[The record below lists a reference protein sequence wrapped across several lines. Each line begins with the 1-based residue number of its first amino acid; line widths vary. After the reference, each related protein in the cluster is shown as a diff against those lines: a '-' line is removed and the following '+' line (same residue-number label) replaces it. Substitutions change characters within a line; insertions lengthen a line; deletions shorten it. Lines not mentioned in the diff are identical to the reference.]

1 MDRFLKIGELASMT
15 GITVRTL
22 HYYDEVGLLKPSKI
36 TETGHRL
43 YDIQSVTTLYQIIS
57 LKDMGFNLDEI
68 KDLIHDRY
76 IDIRKFVEIQISKVQ
91 EEIAQKQL
99 LFSKLLKLKQEL
111 KDKKNISLDDFKAIV
126 PFINSSADKYIT
138 KEQLDKIKN
147 NLERDKAESEGAT
160 EWLEFISKLNYC
172 YKNKL
177 PNTDLNAIECI
188 NYWKDFMN
196 KSIGEDEKLKN
207 SIFSFHASLD
217 NSQLRYGLTDD
228 LYKYLMELMK

>member
-76 IDIRKFVEIQISKVQ
+76 IDIRKFVEI
-91 EEIAQKQL
+91 
-99 LFSKLLKLKQEL
+99 
-111 KDKKNISLDDFKAIV
+111 
-126 PFINSSADKYIT
+126 
-138 KEQLDKIKN
+138 
-147 NLERDKAESEGAT
+147 
-160 EWLEFISKLNYC
+160 
-172 YKNKL
+172 
-177 PNTDLNAIECI
+177 
-188 NYWKDFMN
+188 
-196 KSIGEDEKLKN
+196 
-207 SIFSFHASLD
+207 
-217 NSQLRYGLTDD
+217 
-228 LYKYLMELMK
+228 

>member
-1 MDRFLKIGELASMT
+1 MDRFLKIGELASLI
-15 GITVRTL
+15 GITIRTL
-22 HYYDEVGLLKPSKI
+22 HYYDEVGLLKPTKI

-43 YDIQSVTTLYQIIS
+43 YDMQSITILYQIMS

-68 KDLIHDRY
+68 KGLIYDSY
-76 IDIRKFVEIQISKVQ
+76 IDIEKIIEVQISKVQ
-91 EEIAQKQL
+91 EEITQKQL

-111 KDKKNISLDDFKAIV
+111 KDKKNILIDDFKSII
-126 PFINSSADKYIT
+126 PYINSSADKYIT

-147 NLERDKAESEGAT
+147 NLEGYRVESEEAT
-160 EWLEFISKLNYC
+160 EWLKFISKLNYC

-177 PNTDLNAIECI
+177 SNLDKNAIECI
-188 NYWKDFMN
+188 NYWRKLMD
-196 KSIGEDEKLKN
+196 SLIGEDENLKN
-207 SIFSFHASLD
+207 SIFSFHASLE

>member
-1 MDRFLKIGELASMT
+1 MLKIGELANMT

-43 YDIQSVTTLYQIIS
+43 YDMQNITTLYQIMS

-68 KDLIHDRY
+68 NDLIHDRY
-76 IDIRKFVEIQISKVQ
+76 IDIQKFIEVQISKVQ
-91 EEIAQKQL
+91 EEIVQKQL
-99 LFSKLLKLKQEL
+99 LFSRLLKLKQEL
-111 KDKKNISLDDFKAIV
+111 KGNQNISIDDFKAIV
-126 PFINSSADKYIT
+126 PFINASADKYIT

-147 NLERDKAESEGAT
+147 NLEGYKVESEEAT
-160 EWLEFISKLNYC
+160 EWIEFIAKLNYC
-172 YKNKL
+172 YDNKL
-177 PNTDLNAIECI
+177 HNTDLIAIECI
-188 NYWKDFMN
+188 NYWRKLMN
-196 KSIGEDEKLKN
+196 KSIGEDEKLKD

>member
-1 MDRFLKIGELASMT
+1 MDRFLKTGELASMT

-43 YDIQSVTTLYQIIS
+43 YDMQSVTTLYQIMS

-68 KDLIHDRY
+68 KGLIHDIY
-76 IDIRKFVEIQISKVQ
+76 IDIGKFIEVQITKIQ
-91 EEIAQKQL
+91 EEINQKQL
-99 LFSKLLKLKQEL
+99 LLSRLRKLKHEL
-111 KDKKNISLDDFKAIV
+111 KDNKNISIDYFKAIV

-147 NLERDKAESEGAT
+147 NLEGYKAESEIAT
-160 EWLEFISKLNYC
+160 EWIEFISKLKYC

-177 PNTDLNAIECI
+177 PNTDLHAIECI
-188 NYWKDFMN
+188 NYWKKLMN
-196 KSIGEDEKLKN
+196 RSIVEDEKLKK
-207 SIFSFHASLD
+207 SIFSFHASLE

-228 LYKYLMELMK
+228 LYKYLMKLMK

>member
-1 MDRFLKIGELASMT
+1 MDRLLKIGELASMT

-43 YDIQSVTTLYQIIS
+43 YEMQSVTTLYQIMS

-68 KDLIHDRY
+68 NDLIHDRY
-76 IDIRKFVEIQISKVQ
+76 IDIRKLIEVQISKVQ

-99 LFSKLLKLKQEL
+99 LFSRLLKLKQEL
-111 KDKKNISLDDFKAIV
+111 KGNKNISIDDFKAIV

-147 NLERDKAESEGAT
+147 NLERYKVESEGAT
-160 EWLEFISKLNYC
+160 EWIEFIGKLNYC

-177 PNTDLNAIECI
+177 HNTDSNAIECI
-188 NYWKDFMN
+188 NYWSKLLN

-207 SIFSFHASLD
+207 SIFSFHTSLE